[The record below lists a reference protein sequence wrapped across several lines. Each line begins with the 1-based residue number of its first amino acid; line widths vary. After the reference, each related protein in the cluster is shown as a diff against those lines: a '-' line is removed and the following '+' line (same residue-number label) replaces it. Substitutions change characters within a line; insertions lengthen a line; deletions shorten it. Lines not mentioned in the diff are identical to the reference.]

1 MIKRKKGFLE
11 NRYGLNIFF
20 WLYYYVKV
28 KCLMIIIMIIIYM
41 NMFCKIVDFL
51 LYIVCFVCL
60 INVEMFNFLGRGI
73 GIFFYYD
80 IVFI

>member
-1 MIKRKKGFLE
+1 
-11 NRYGLNIFF
+11 
-20 WLYYYVKV
+20 
-28 KCLMIIIMIIIYM
+28 MIIIMIIIYM

-73 GIFFYYD
+73 DIFFYYD
-80 IVFI
+80 IVFIYKYEIIFC